1 VKNEKDNIE
10 LVERYIEIF
19 SDKDKEE
26 KKMKKNLETYIE
38 QNKLSL
44 EIKNRILISYKDKK
58 SNYNSIRNVKKLKYP
73 WIISIN
79 PKSLDKIKDKKE
91 IYKYLNIYLIEGN
104 LNEEQI
110 SSNDNNSQDDSDSS
124 EDNISFLDLP
134 ENKNNG
140 FNINNKKE
148 EKINICF
155 TNDINNEVINNENNI
170 INNTSK
176 SKKNKKE
183 KKKEKI
189 CNNEKG
195 EIPEKKN
202 L

>member
-1 VKNEKDNIE
+1 
-10 LVERYIEIF
+10 
-19 SDKDKEE
+19 
-26 KKMKKNLETYIE
+26 MKKNLETYIE

-73 WIISIN
+73 WSISIN

-140 FNINNKKE
+140 LNINNKKE

-170 INNTSK
+170 INYTSK
-176 SKKNKKE
+176 SKK
-183 KKKEKI
+183 
-189 CNNEKG
+189 
-195 EIPEKKN
+195 
-202 L
+202 